1 MQDELKTAQK
11 IVDIIMDFFVNYSF
25 QVVGAILILLV
36 GILVARAVASF
47 LSKFFE
53 RKKLDVTLSKFITA
67 TARATII
74 GFVIIIALGK
84 FGITIAPFIAALA
97 AMAFGASFAIQGPMA
112 NYGAGLVII
121 LTRPFV
127 VGNTITVSGVSGIVE
142 EVNLGTTI
150 LTDED
155 GVTITIPN
163 KHIVGEILHNS
174 EERRIVEEIVG
185 ISYDSDPEKAI
196 RIIKQAFGDV
206 QEISKEPPPRVGIQ
220 QFGDSSINIGL
231 RYWIP
236 TREYFNTLYRVNLAV
251 YKQLRAGDINIPYP
265 QRDIHIVSRSCDG
278 PPTASQI

>member
-1 MQDELKTAQK
+1 
-11 IVDIIMDFFVNYSF
+11 
-25 QVVGAILILLV
+25 VVGAILILVV
-36 GILVARAVASF
+36 GLLVARAVASF
-47 LSKFFE
+47 LMKLFE
-53 RKKLDVTLSKFITA
+53 RKEIDITLSKFA
-67 TARATII
+67 AAAAKATIL
-74 GFVIIIALGK
+74 GFAIIIALGK
-84 FGITIAPFIAALA
+84 FGITIAPFVAALA

-142 EVNLGTTI
+142 EVNLGNTI

-155 GVTITIPN
+155 GVKITIPN

-174 EERRIVEEIVG
+174 EERRIVEEVVG

-196 RIIKQAFGDV
+196 RIIKDALGQF
-206 QEISKEPPPRVGIQ
+206 QEISTAPPPRVGIQ

-236 TREYFNTLYRVNLAV
+236 TREYFGTLYQVNLAV
-251 YKQLRAGDINIPYP
+251 YNQLKARDIQIPYP
-265 QRDIHIVSRSCDG
+265 QRDIHIVSRSQDG
-278 PPTASQI
+278 PATASRV